1 MEEVSNQPRTTNML
15 PTEEQNE
22 QEATASAPWPI
33 SLFRVSKAE
42 RKMFFYMFF
51 IFLIIAYIYS
61 VLRDMKDAVV
71 IERLEPASIVFLKS
85 FFVTPVSIFAVVGLQ
100 YWFTK
105 SRVTNVL
112 RGMVYIFGGYFI
124 FYAVIVLPFQEKI
137 EFNPYGTI
145 DSFGDGKFAF
155 RGLQPL
161 YALLLVFNFWTS
173 SLFYITAELW
183 GNLVL
188 SLLFMSYS
196 NDVLTFKQSLRF
208 VPIFYIGSNIGLFFS
223 GLTILLFCWVQDNY
237 DYTVNRLIINAIFLL
252 CGLLCAIIIVLHR
265 VLETSV
271 LKKPIFIKDT
281 EVKKKK
287 KKVKIGFVEGI
298 KRMAQSKLLIQ
309 ICFIVVAYNICTN
322 LVDTVFKSTMKIAS
336 VKGNQAAGSFV
347 MKKQAQNQI
356 MIASI
361 VIIILTTPFSQCLQK
376 LGWFVVGA
384 ITPTFTATLAFFF
397 LGLALYNTATDGKNH
412 MSLFNSLFI
421 GKTNRS
427 DLECYAGQI
436 AVTTFKVTKYAFFDI
451 AKEAISM
458 RFDKENRPGYKAIY
472 DGICGKLG
480 KSGGGYLVMMLFM
493 VTNSLDIRES
503 AQYIFILLLI
513 MSAIWLYSV
522 KYLSGKY
529 NESVQ
534 NNCEIDLDFF
544 KKKSAKTVE

>member
-1 MEEVSNQPRTTNML
+1 MSEDLHEPRVTNML

-22 QEATASAPWPI
+22 EEATRPAPWPI

-85 FFVTPVSIFAVVGLQ
+85 FFVTPASILAVIGLQ

-105 SRVTNVL
+105 SKVTDVL
-112 RGMVYIFGGYFI
+112 RGMIYIFGGYFI
-124 FYAVIVLPFQEKI
+124 FYAVVLLPFQDVV

-208 VPIFYIGSNIGLFFS
+208 VPIFYIGSNIGLLLS
-223 GLTILLFCWVQDNY
+223 GSTIMLFCWVQDTY
-237 DYTVNRLIINAIFLL
+237 DYTVNKLIINAIFVL
-252 CGLLCAIIIVLHR
+252 CGILCAVIIVLHMILEKK
-265 VLETSV
+265 VLN
-271 LKKPIFIKDT
+271 KPIFIK
-281 EVKKKK
+281 EGEKKKK
-287 KKVKIGFVEGI
+287 KKAKIGFAEGI
-298 KRMAQSKLLIQ
+298 KKMAQSKLLIQ
-309 ICFIVVAYNICTN
+309 MCFIVVAYNICTN
-322 LVDTVFKSTMKIAS
+322 LVDTVFKSSMKIAS
-336 VKGNQAAGSFV
+336 QKNNQQAGSYV
-347 MKKQAQNQI
+347 MYKQAQNQI
-356 MIASI
+356 FIALI
-361 VIIILTTPFSQCLQK
+361 VIGILTTPFSQCLQK
-376 LGWFVVGA
+376 FGWFFVGA
-384 ITPTFTATLAFFF
+384 ITPTVTATIAFFF
-397 LGLALYNTATDGKNH
+397 LALAVYNTAADNKNH
-412 MSLFNSLFI
+412 VAIFNNLF
-421 GKTNRS
+421 GGMTNLA
-427 DLECYAGQI
+427 DLECKVGQA
-436 AVTTFKVTKYAFFDI
+436 AVTAFKVTKYAFFDL
-451 AKEAISM
+451 AKEALSM
-458 RFDKENRPGYKAIY
+458 RLDKENRPGYKAIY

-480 KSGGGYLVMMLFM
+480 KSGGGYLVMLLFM

-503 AQYIFILLLI
+503 AQYIFVLLLI
-513 MSAIWLYSV
+513 MSSIWLYSV

-529 NESVQ
+529 NESLQKGVD
-534 NNCEIDLDFF
+534 IDLDLYSLKGA
-544 KKKSAKTVE
+544 KKVE